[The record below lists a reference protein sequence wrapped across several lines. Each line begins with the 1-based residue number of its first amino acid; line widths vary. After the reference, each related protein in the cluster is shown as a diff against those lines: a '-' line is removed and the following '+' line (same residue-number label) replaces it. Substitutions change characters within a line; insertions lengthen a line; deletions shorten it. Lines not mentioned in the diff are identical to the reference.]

1 MSEKIKYLSQ
11 EWRDEAE
18 KRLRAELTPE
28 KMNNITSSMLNVF
41 LNCPG
46 GKEKTLY
53 LNFID
58 GILDKCIVGDGQIPD
73 AEFKISGDY
82 EVFAKISQAE
92 LGSQLALMTGKLKL
106 KGNMIKAL
114 KLASISDRINKIFS
128 TIPTEY

>member
-41 LNCPG
+41 LNCPD
-46 GKEKTLY
+46 GKERSLY
-53 LNFID
+53 LNFIN
-58 GILDKCIVGDGQIPD
+58 GSLDKCTVGEGQLPD

-128 TIPTEY
+128 TIQTEY